1 MKYNKDYKREL
12 RIIEKYCT
20 KSLRSEQLF
29 YFPAVPLS
37 TTSLNKTYKR
47 TTYNRES
54 LLYSNMRG
62 ECIEIHTGFR

>member
-20 KSLRSEQLF
+20 KPDRSAQLF
-29 YFPAVPLS
+29 YFPAIPFS
-37 TTSLNKTYKR
+37 TIRSTKTYKR

-54 LLYSNMRG
+54 LLYSNMKG
-62 ECIEIHTGFR
+62 ECVEIHTGFR